1 MCIVH
6 THMCA
11 CICAQPCIHIHIEE
25 ERRER
30 ERKRER
36 ERVWACFYGALHTRE
51 EIHPKQAETVRT
63 ARGDAVAD
71 ATVQREGMLLY
82 TQTHIIYTERGDVTI
97 HTKIQDLHTHTR
109 LSRDLPAA
117 PLIISKTLSR
127 AMSPMFLLS
136 ILRHVCQCKREG
148 REEGVSRHRDAYMTR
163 VEENTYFH
171 AKWT

>member
-1 MCIVH
+1 
-6 THMCA
+6 MCA

-63 ARGDAVAD
+63 VRGDAVAD

-82 TQTHIIYTERGDVTI
+82 TQTHIIYTEREGMSLYTQRY
-97 HTKIQDLHTHTR
+97 KIYTHTQDC
-109 LSRDLPAA
+109 LV
-117 PLIISKTLSR
+117 T
-127 AMSPMFLLS
+127 
-136 ILRHVCQCKREG
+136 CQQ
-148 REEGVSRHRDAYMTR
+148 HR
-163 VEENTYFH
+163 
-171 AKWT
+171 